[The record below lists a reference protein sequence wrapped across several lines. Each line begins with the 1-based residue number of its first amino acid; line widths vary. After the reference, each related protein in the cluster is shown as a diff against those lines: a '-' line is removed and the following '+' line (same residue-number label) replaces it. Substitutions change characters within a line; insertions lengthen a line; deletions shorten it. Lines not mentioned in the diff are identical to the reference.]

1 MNLFV
6 RTCNYGRMNVSRLV
20 ARAVA
25 VIWIVVSVLALIGVF
40 GGIGYTPTPGDVA
53 MASIP
58 LGIGLVILVLAFF
71 FEVLAAVLSWVVAA
85 ALIVWG
91 FVAAWQAGQ
100 WLFMLIVVIAP
111 MAVAGF
117 LYYLASQTQK
127 VCQLEEASA

>member
-25 VIWIVVSVLALIGVF
+25 VIWIVAGVLALIGVF
-40 GGIGYTPTPGDVA
+40 AGLGYTPQPSYVA
-53 MASIP
+53 MAAIP
-58 LGIGLVILVLAFF
+58 LGIGVVILVLAFF

-91 FVAAWQAGQ
+91 IIAAWGGGE
-100 WLFMLIVVIAP
+100 WLFMLVAIIGP

-117 LYYLASQTQK
+117 LYFLASQTQK
-127 VCQLEEASA
+127 VCQLEEAS